1 MTYLRGI
8 GEEPMWSGVG
18 VAPAVGLGWGYGDFT
33 TEGTEDTEKKG
44 KRASE
49 GHR

>member
-18 VAPAVGLGWGYGDFT
+18 VAPAVGLGWGYGDCT
-33 TEGTEDTEKKG
+33 TEGTEDTEKK
-44 KRASE
+44 
-49 GHR
+49 